1 MHIPTLNEAIKQAET
16 ILSETLRGE
25 VKIKIYHT
33 NGAEIIKAIMMIDS
47 AKFRKE
53 LQYDEEEL
61 KQRISKTGFW
71 CIVAYLDEE
80 PVGFDYGYDD
90 EEEGVFF
97 SDSEA
102 TMIERKGIGRILGIL
117 ELLYLYEQGY
127 RSVKFTTEEL
137 DESGRPLREIWEK
150 QGYMVAKRYPDGG
163 VDMMLEVTP
172 QIVAERV
179 QKNLR

>member
-1 MHIPTLNEAIKQAET
+1 MHIPKLFDAIRQAET
-16 ILSETLRGE
+16 ILSETLVGE
-25 VKIKIYHT
+25 VKIKTYQAKST
-33 NGAEIIKAIMMIDS
+33 EIINAIMTIDS

-61 KQRISKTGFW
+61 RQRISRPGFW
-71 CIVAYLDEE
+71 CIVAYLNGE

-102 TMIERKGIGRILGIL
+102 TMIERKGIGRLLGIL
-117 ELLYLYEQGY
+117 ELLYLYEERY
-127 RSVKFTTEEL
+127 RLVKFTTEEM

-150 QGYMVAKRYPDGG
+150 QGYMVAARYPDGG
-163 VDMMLEVTP
+163 VDMVLEINKQV
-172 QIVAERV
+172 VAERA

>member
-1 MHIPTLNEAIKQAET
+1 MHIPKLIEAIRQAET
-16 ILSETLRGE
+16 ILSETLMGE
-25 VKIKIYHT
+25 VKIKTYHANST
-33 NGAEIIKAIMMIDS
+33 EIIKAIISIDS

-61 KQRISKTGFW
+61 KQRISKPGFF
-71 CIVAYLDEE
+71 CIVAYLDDE
-80 PVGFDYGYDD
+80 PVGFDYGYD
-90 EEEGVFF
+90 EEDGVFF

-117 ELLYLYEQGY
+117 ELLYLYEKRYQ
-127 RSVKFTTEEL
+127 SLKFTTEEM

-150 QGYMVAKRYPDGG
+150 QGYMVAERYPDGG
-163 VDMMLEVTP
+163 VDMMLEINQQV
-172 QIVAERV
+172 VAERV